1 MSRSRTE
8 LIKEINEARK
18 DAKANL
24 MYVKGLTKMK
34 KKELNE
40 VAKLLK
46 DSIKIDN
53 DIDRVQEQERLMNE
67 KLEIEK
73 ELDDLQDEEDEKVQK
88 LNELNIPDE
97 EENYD
102 ELTEDEYYNE
112 NTEDQDHDVEEDQDN
127 DVEEEEDQN
136 NDVEIDSYIDIQK
149 QLEELESDSDD
160 YVDAEEFLN
169 SVQNKINEK
178 TITTKNNNTDVK
190 KYQNEIKKI
199 ISDFG
204 SKLGYSLKPY
214 QRKSRTGTLTDND
227 ADDLVDLYNDYR
239 EEAKYL
245 IDDVLEDMDD
255 DITLPPKF
263 YDYVN
268 NYFDRQLERVQR
280 VLKI

>member
-1 MSRSRTE
+1 MSKSRTE

-46 DSIKIDN
+46 DINNIDDDN
-53 DIDRVQEQERLMNE
+53 DREQEQERLLNE

-73 ELDDLQDEEDEKVQK
+73 ELDELQDEENENEQK

-97 EENYD
+97 DENYD
-102 ELTEDEYYNE
+102 DYTEDEQDDLIE
-112 NTEDQDHDVEEDQDN
+112 IEDEEPLEK
-127 DVEEEEDQN
+127 EEEEEEPITSRRD
-136 NDVEIDSYIDIQK
+136 YKDIQN
-149 QLEELESDSDD
+149 ELDELNSDNDSDD
-160 YVDAEEFLN
+160 YVNAEDFLN
-169 SVQNKINEK
+169 SVQNKIKEK
-178 TITTKNNNTDVK
+178 VSKKVSKKVNDNTDVK
-190 KYQNEIKKI
+190 KYQNQIKKI
-199 ISDFG
+199 MSEFG

-214 QRKSRTGTLTDND
+214 QRKSRTGDLTDND

-239 EEAKYL
+239 EDAKYL
-245 IDDVLEDMDD
+245 IDDVLYDMGDD
-255 DITLPPKF
+255 VTLPPKF

>member
-1 MSRSRTE
+1 MSKSRTE
-8 LIKEINEARK
+8 LIEEINEARK

-46 DSIKIDN
+46 DVNNIDN
-53 DIDRVQEQERLMNE
+53 DSDREQEQERLLNE

-73 ELDDLQDEEDEKVQK
+73 ELDELQDEEIENTQK
-88 LNELNIPDE
+88 LNELDIPDE

-102 ELTEDEYYNE
+102 EITEDEEDDLEDDLEYELEDELEDIESNNEDDYNIKE
-112 NTEDQDHDVEEDQDN
+112 YT
-127 DVEEEEDQN
+127 
-136 NDVEIDSYIDIQK
+136 DIEKELQ
-149 QLEELESDSDD
+149 ELESDTDDDNDD
-160 YVDAEEFLN
+160 YVTTEDFLN
-169 SVQNKINEK
+169 SIENKIKEK
-178 TITTKNNNTDVK
+178 TNKENDVK

-199 ISDFG
+199 MSEFG

-214 QRKSRTGTLTDND
+214 QRKSRTGNLSDND

-239 EEAKYL
+239 EDAKYK
-245 IDDVLEDMDD
+245 IDDILDDMDD
-255 DITLPPKF
+255 DVILPPKF
-263 YDYVN
+263 YDHVN

>member
-1 MSRSRTE
+1 MSKSRTE

-46 DSIKIDN
+46 DINNIDDDN
-53 DIDRVQEQERLMNE
+53 DREQEQERLLNE

-73 ELDDLQDEEDEKVQK
+73 ELDELQDEENENEQK

-97 EENYD
+97 DENYD
-102 ELTEDEYYNE
+102 DYTEDE
-112 NTEDQDHDVEEDQDN
+112 QDDLIEI
-127 DVEEEEDQN
+127 EEEEPLEKEEEEEPITSRRD
-136 NDVEIDSYIDIQK
+136 YKDIQN
-149 QLEELESDSDD
+149 ELDELNSDNDSDD
-160 YVDAEEFLN
+160 YVNAEDFLN
-169 SVQNKINEK
+169 SVQNKIKEK
-178 TITTKNNNTDVK
+178 VSKKVSKKVNDNTDVK
-190 KYQNEIKKI
+190 KYQNQIKKI
-199 ISDFG
+199 MSEFG

-214 QRKSRTGTLTDND
+214 QRKSRTGDLTDND

-239 EEAKYL
+239 EDAKYL
-245 IDDVLEDMDD
+245 IDDVLYDMGDD
-255 DITLPPKF
+255 VTLPPKF